1 MQKLV
6 LKLIY
11 FLSISLLCITL
22 VCHKTYSEKI
32 NEDPIPESLEN
43 DIYEYLIN
51 SDGLININLV
61 LPANIYNS
69 KEELYIVFFTDLF
82 NYIKVLRDRK
92 GEQHLARYGL
102 HEPLDA
108 LNLAKRWDG
117 GERGMPV
124 VGLAFG
130 KFFITQDIGGKFED
144 QKLTDS
150 FVGYCLNNNQYVD
163 FLKFMQIFFYYWRLE
178 EGFTGPAR
186 EGKNPNGSDFFA
198 EPSASIVDTAKFF
211 YFDQDDLPLYFYKQ
225 NTIPM
230 LYDHVPGLINNDFER
245 NIIFSYK
252 SHENTSLVLPN
263 EFNCYGYDFEGWYL
277 SEAYEGEA
285 IKTVSKFDAI
295 KYGNNLTLYGK
306 FKRHDFENELME
318 IARVYHVS
326 DPPKDY

>member
-1 MQKLV
+1 MS
-6 LKLIY
+6 
-11 FLSISLLCITL
+11 FLCITL
-22 VCHKTYSEKI
+22 VCHNAYSEKVSDI
-32 NEDPIPESLEN
+32 SIPENLEK

-51 SDGLININLV
+51 SDGIININFV
-61 LPANIYNS
+61 LPANIYNNRD
-69 KEELYIVFFTDLF
+69 ELYIVFFTDLF
-82 NYIKVLRDRK
+82 NYIKVLKDRK
-92 GEQHLARYGL
+92 GEQHLSRYGL
-102 HEPLDA
+102 SEPIDA
-108 LNLAKRWDG
+108 LTLAKRWDG

-130 KFFITQDIGGKFED
+130 KFFITQDVGGNFEN
-144 QKLTDS
+144 QKKTDS
-150 FVGYCLNNNQYVD
+150 FVGYCLNNNLYVD

-230 LYDHVPGLINNDFER
+230 LYSHVPGLINNEFER
-245 NIIFSYK
+245 SISFSYK
-252 SHENTSLVLPN
+252 SHENSSLTLPN
-263 EFNCYGYDFEGWYL
+263 DFDCYGYNFDGWYL
-277 SEAYEGEA
+277 NDSYEGEP
-285 IKTVSKFDAI
+285 IKTVGKFDAI

-306 FKRHDFENELME
+306 FTRRDFEAELME

-326 DPPKDY
+326 DPAKDY